1 MFVFK
6 VYTTDKKNRQHKKIE
21 KCFYNVSTNNVYS
34 KIIKWIVI
42 KKIQSK
48 KKKNWEIKLKKI

>member
-6 VYTTDKKNRQHKKIE
+6 VSTTDKKNRQHKKIE
-21 KCFYNVSTNNVYS
+21 KCFYNVPTNNVYS
-34 KIIKWIVI
+34 KIIKSIVI

-48 KKKNWEIKLKKI
+48 KRKIVRLN